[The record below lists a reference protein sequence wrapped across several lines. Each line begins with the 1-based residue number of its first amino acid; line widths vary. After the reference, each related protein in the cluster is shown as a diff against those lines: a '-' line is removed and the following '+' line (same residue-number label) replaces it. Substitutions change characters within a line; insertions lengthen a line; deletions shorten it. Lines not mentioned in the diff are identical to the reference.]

1 MARLDLLPFTD
12 EHLGAAGRM
21 LAERHR
27 HQREAEPLLPRRYE
41 DAAAAQLEVEEAWR
55 RDHASGAIALLDGK
69 FSGYLVGAPR
79 PPRQWG
85 PNVWIEAAGHAVA
98 EPELLRDLYAAAAMR
113 WVEDAR
119 TSHYVL
125 TPNDA
130 ALVETWFR
138 LGFGQQ
144 HVHAVKEVPPVA
156 LSRPHGVS
164 VRRAGPA
171 DIEAVVLLDL
181 VLPEYQA
188 GSPVFSRGP
197 IPVPADIRADWEEE
211 LADPT
216 FGIFLADVDGRPVG
230 TAVGAPA
237 SVSSAHSGLA
247 RPEGAAVLGY
257 AATLPEYRGRG
268 AGIALTEAVFEWARK
283 AGYSTVVVDWRE
295 TNLLSSRFWPNRG
308 FRRTFVRLYRSIP

>member
-1 MARLDLLPFTD
+1 MRSPSPSAARPLRGGRMALGRGRAHEPLRADAQRPRSRRHVVQARLRPAARARG
-12 EHLGAAGRM
+12 ERGAA
-21 LAERHR
+21 
-27 HQREAEPLLPRRYE
+27 
-41 DAAAAQLEVEEAWR
+41 
-55 RDHASGAIALLDGK
+55 
-69 FSGYLVGAPR
+69 
-79 PPRQWG
+79 
-85 PNVWIEAAGHAVA
+85 
-98 EPELLRDLYAAAAMR
+98 
-113 WVEDAR
+113 
-119 TSHYVL
+119 
-125 TPNDA
+125 
-130 ALVETWFR
+130 
-138 LGFGQQ
+138 
-144 HVHAVKEVPPVA
+144 
-156 LSRPHGVS
+156 
-164 VRRAGPA
+164 RRARAVPTACRCAAPAAA
-171 DIEAVVLLDL
+171 DIEAVVRLDL

-197 IPVPADIRADWEEE
+197 VPAPADVRADWEEE

-216 FGIFLADVDGRPVG
+216 FGIFLADVDGQTVG

-268 AGIALTEAVFEWARK
+268 VGMALTEAVFEWARK